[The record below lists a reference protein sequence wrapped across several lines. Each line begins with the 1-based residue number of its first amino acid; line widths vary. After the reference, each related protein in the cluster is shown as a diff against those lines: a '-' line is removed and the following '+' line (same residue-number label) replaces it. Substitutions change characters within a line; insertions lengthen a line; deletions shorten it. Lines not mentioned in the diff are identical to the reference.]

1 MTLKVLDELNC
12 STFLVQHS
20 IAVMK
25 KALNLVVRS
34 NTKVDLEL
42 VKAGAILH
50 DVGRCQSNEIDHA
63 IIGADILRNRGV
75 SSEVVMIVERHIGAG
90 ITPEEAIIMGLPNR
104 SYEPVTIEEKIV
116 SHADNLVHGT
126 EEVNLDFVIKKY
138 KDMMGEDHP
147 SINRLVKLHHEVT
160 GQEARE

>member
-1 MTLKVLDELNC
+1 MTLDFFEELNC
-12 STFLVQHS
+12 SPFLIQHS
-20 IAVMK
+20 KAVMK
-25 KALNLVVRS
+25 KAINLAISLNS
-34 NTKVDLEL
+34 KVNLEL
-42 VKAGAILH
+42 VKKGALLH

-63 IIGADILRNRGV
+63 IIGANILRNRGE

-90 ITPEEAIIMGLPNR
+90 ITSEEAIIMGLPLK

-126 EEVNLDFVIKKY
+126 EEVNLDFVIKKW

-147 SINRLVKLHHEVT
+147 SINRLKKLHYEVT
-160 GQEARE
+160 GQEVK